1 MTERASGFEASAALS
16 AWPSG
21 GGLCLGAG
29 RRKTLLEGG
38 PLVIDRQRW
47 TTSELKRCPNP
58 RPGVFLRKGST
69 LLETSCKRRAC
80 PVCGPKRARETAR
93 VLLLDALVDSPT
105 HGITLT
111 TLDPFMKPETFRLG
125 VKAVV
130 RRLRRRY
137 GRQVE
142 YYGSV
147 EFTRGTTETSGGYRR
162 IHQHMVNKGLQGVD
176 VLEAES
182 LVRETWQGVTGAK
195 VVEVAELL
203 TPGGAIGYLAMHH
216 RKPGQAPPEGWRG
229 MVERPS
235 RGYFHR
241 PVVELRAEAKAQL
254 RVEAIAWREGISVE
268 LAELEVA
275 VESGEWELERFEKTA
290 GGLLIPWGSV
300 PVKAREEGQSNGG
313 QAAGILP
320 SASADLR
327 PFVAEDAS

>member
-1 MTERASGFEASAALS
+1 VEPCPDSTRSRAA
-16 AWPSG
+16 
-21 GGLCLGAG
+21 
-29 RRKTLLEGG
+29 LLEGSEG
-38 PLVIDRQRW
+38 AEGVAAGGSLVIDRQRSATW
-47 TTSELKRCPNP
+47 VEKRCPNA
-58 RPGVFLRKGST
+58 RPGLRLRKGST
-69 LLETSCKRRAC
+69 LLEVCCKRRSC
-80 PVCGPKRARETAR
+80 SVCGPKRARETAR
-93 VLLLDALVDSPT
+93 VLLLDALVDAPT

-111 TLDPFMKPETFRLG
+111 TLDPFTTPETFREG
-125 VKAVV
+125 VHSVV
-130 RRLRRRY
+130 RRLRRVY

-176 VLEAES
+176 VLEVES

-241 PVVELRAEAKAQL
+241 PVAELRLEARAQLRAEAL
-254 RVEAIAWREGISVE
+254 AWREGITVE
-268 LAELEVA
+268 LAQLEVA
-275 VESGEWELERFEKTA
+275 AESGEWVLERFEKTT
-290 GGLLIPWGSV
+290 GGLLIPWGDV
-300 PVKAREEGQSNGG
+300 PITARNEGQSNGG
-313 QAAGILP
+313 LAAG
-320 SASADLR
+320 SASSCADSR
-327 PFVAEDAS
+327 PLWEGVS